1 MISSSLNCRL
11 MSLMNPLRTTLTL
24 LVFYLVSPCVVQGQS
39 VCLPLPRLLSIQPM
53 GGRIGTTFD
62 VTVVGENM
70 EEAGDLY
77 FEHPGISAVAKRDAQ
92 GNLVPNQYALTIAPE
107 VSEGLYEARITSR
120 LGISSA
126 RIFSVG
132 SLPEL
137 TQVPGNTAVS
147 SALALPVPS
156 VCNATVS
163 SRAVDYYSFD
173 AEAGKRYL
181 IHCGSRGIDSKLDP
195 VLILGDANA
204 GDLIAQRTGDVIDF
218 IAKTTGKHTIKVHEL
233 TYKGGQGYF
242 YRLTLQELP
251 LDAPVPTFPVT
262 RSVSAFSWPPVGL
275 AAQASMKEVEDKDV
289 QAIQL
294 PLDVEGRFYPA
305 ADSDTYE
312 FTAQAG
318 ETWWIEVA
326 SERLGRP
333 TDPTVLVQMLKP
345 NTQDWM
351 DVVELNDIASPMK
364 PSSNGYAYDG
374 PPFDGGSTDV
384 LGKLEIKET
393 GTYRLSVTD
402 LFGGTRKDPRNKY
415 RLVVRK
421 AQPDFAVVSWG
432 LHMELRNGDRN
443 ALSKPLALRAGS
455 TVALEVVAVRRDGFD
470 GEITLSMD
478 GLPAGVSAAGLK
490 IPAGKMRGIVLLT
503 ASQDAQQG
511 LSNATLT
518 SSAVL
523 GDQKVTHPVQM
534 AQMVWPVVDSWGEIP
549 ATRLVSGI
557 PVSVAT
563 SELAPLSLASA
574 ERKVYEVKQG
584 EVLTVPLTHTLRS
597 EFSGNVLQLKT
608 FGPSWESNP
617 PFDISLSANGSEAKL
632 QSGVVKAPPG
642 EYTIAFYGAAVAKYR
657 YNPVG
662 VTLAETQVRKA
673 EEALQKLIEELAQ
686 KTQQAAGAAVEQ
698 KAAADAEVAEWMK
711 RKMEAEKVVASSKE
725 QLKQAQSKAEP
736 RDTAEIIVSEP
747 VTVRVLP
754 AS

>member
-1 MISSSLNCRL
+1 MKSSLLNRRSFSFEVTSKIL
-11 MSLMNPLRTTLTL
+11 GALVIL
-24 LVFYLVSPCVVQGQS
+24 LFVFPSSVQAQS
-39 VCLPLPRLLSIQPM
+39 VCLPLPRLLTIQPM
-53 GGRIGTTFD
+53 GGRLGTTFD
-62 VTVVGENM
+62 VTVSGESM
-70 EEAGDLY
+70 EDAGDLY
-77 FEHPGISAVAKRDAQ
+77 FEHPGITAVAKRDSQ
-92 GNLVPNQYALTIAPE
+92 GTVVPNQYTLTISPD
-107 VSEGLYEARITSR
+107 VPEGLYEARITSR

-126 RIFSVG
+126 RIFSVAN
-132 SLPEL
+132 LPEVM
-137 TQVPGNTAVS
+137 QVPGNTALS
-147 SALALPVPS
+147 TALALPVPS
-156 VCNATVS
+156 ICNATVS
-163 SRAVDYYSFD
+163 PRAVDYYSFD
-173 AEAGKRYL
+173 AEAGKRYV

-195 VLILGDANA
+195 VLILGDANG
-204 GDLIAQRTGDVIDF
+204 GDLIAQRTGEVIDF
-218 IAKTTGKHTIKVHEL
+218 VAKVSGKHTIKVHEL
-233 TYKGGQGYF
+233 TFKGGQGYF
-242 YRLTLQELP
+242 YRLTVQELP
-251 LDAPVPTFPVT
+251 IDGPIPTFPVT
-262 RSVSAFSWPPVGL
+262 RNVSAFSWPPAGL
-275 AAQASMKEVEDKDV
+275 VSQAAMKESEEQEV

-312 FTAQAG
+312 FTAQQG
-318 ETWWIEVA
+318 EAWWIEVA

-333 TDPTVLVQMLKP
+333 TDPSVLVQMLKP
-345 NTQDWM
+345 NTQDWV

-503 ASQDAQQG
+503 ASQDAPQG

-518 SSAVL
+518 SSAL
-523 GDQKVTHPVQM
+523 IGDQTLTHPVQM

-557 PVSVAT
+557 PVSVTT
-563 SELAPLSLASA
+563 SELAPLSLASS
-574 ERKVYEVKQG
+574 ERKVYDVKQG

-617 PFDISLSANGSEAKL
+617 PFDISLSANNSEAKL

-657 YNPVG
+657 YNPIG

-673 EEALQKLIEELAQ
+673 EEALQKLVEELAQ
-686 KTQQAAGAAVEQ
+686 KTQQAAGSAVEQ
-698 KAAADAEVAEWMK
+698 KAAADAEVAEWTK
-711 RKMEAEKVVASSKE
+711 RKMEAEKVVATAKE